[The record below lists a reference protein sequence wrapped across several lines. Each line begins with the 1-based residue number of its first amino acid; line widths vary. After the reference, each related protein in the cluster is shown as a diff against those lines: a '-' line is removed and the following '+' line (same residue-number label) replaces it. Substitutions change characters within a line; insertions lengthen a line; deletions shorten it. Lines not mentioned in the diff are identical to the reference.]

1 MNIFVRAPF
10 NLNLRVE
17 LETITISKTIPT
29 RIMFCLKAVLFCF
42 INVLLMF

>member
-29 RIMFCLKAVLFCF
+29 RIMFCLKALFCF